1 MRKSQELSVQDRRA
15 GKKEKH
21 TQKQNIDFSDIPEL
35 TKAQLSVMKRVGRP
49 PLGTSP
55 RKSVSIRLDPK
66 ILDDVKKAAAK
77 RGMPYQSLINDIL
90 GRAVKNA
97 G

>member
-15 GKKEKH
+15 GKKEKPM
-21 TQKQNIDFSDIPEL
+21 QKLNIDFSDIPEL
-35 TKAQLSVMKRVGRP
+35 TKTQLSAMKRVGRP
-49 PLGTSP
+49 PLGTSS

-66 ILDDVKKAAAK
+66 TLDDLKKAAAK

-90 GRAVKNA
+90 SKAVKKA
-97 G
+97 S